1 MRILVLGAG
10 AIGGYFGGRLVES
23 GADVTF
29 LVRER
34 RSAALAA
41 RGLMVKSPIGDI
53 ALPVKTIAAGTIAA
67 PFDLVLLSCKAYDLE
82 DAMATIAP
90 ALGRESVVLPLLNG
104 MRHLDRLSE
113 RFGAGRVLGGA
124 CYIGVTLDAAGV
136 IQHGGEMQSL
146 IFGELDGE
154 RTARV
159 EALAA
164 LFARTKVAATIAADI
179 RQAMWEKL
187 VMLAALAA
195 TTTLTRATVGEIV
208 AVPGGETFMLDALTE
223 CERIAAA
230 EDHPSSA
237 PARARAKSL
246 LTARGS
252 SFAASMMR
260 DLVAGGATEGDHII
274 GDLVHR
280 AERHGRLVPILSAA
294 YCNLAIHEARRRATP
309 A

>member
-10 AIGGYFGGRLVES
+10 AIGGYFGGRLAES
-23 GADVTF
+23 GADITF

-34 RSAALAA
+34 RRAALAA
-41 RGLMVKSPIGDI
+41 RGLVVKSPVGDI
-53 ALPVKTIAAGTIAA
+53 ALPVKTIAAGDIAA

-82 DAMATIAP
+82 DAMAAIAP

-104 MRHLDRLSE
+104 MQHLDRLSE

-124 CYIGVTLDAAGV
+124 CYIGATLDAAGV

-146 IFGELDGE
+146 VFGELDGE

-164 LFARTKVAATIAADI
+164 LFARTKAVATIAADI

-195 TTTLTRATVGEIV
+195 ATTLTRATVGEIV

-237 PARARAKSL
+237 PALARAKSL

-252 SFAASMMR
+252 SFSASMMR

-274 GDLVHR
+274 GDLVRR

-294 YCNLAIHEARRRATP
+294 YCNLAIHEARRRMAP